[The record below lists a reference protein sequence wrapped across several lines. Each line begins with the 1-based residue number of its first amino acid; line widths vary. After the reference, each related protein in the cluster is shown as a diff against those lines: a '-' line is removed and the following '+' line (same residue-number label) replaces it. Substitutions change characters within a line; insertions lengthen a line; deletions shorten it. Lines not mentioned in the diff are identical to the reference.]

1 MVRFTLIGVPSSA
14 GTHRVE
20 LEKAPLQLRRAG
32 PVDRLLDAGLDV
44 VDDADLPLA
53 LYRPRSTGTSSRP
66 TCKGNHLHSHG
77 LRHRPPTPGPGTSR
91 WAPTPEHACRWN
103 LVLVQA
109 TFALFM
115 SGRLSQTG
123 HPLRN
128 GSGR

>member
-14 GTHRVE
+14 GTHGVG

-66 TCKGNHLHSHG
+66 SCKGNHLHSHG
-77 LRHRPPTPGPGTSR
+77 PRHRPPTPGPGNVAVGTKR
-91 WAPTPEHACRWN
+91 PNMPVA
-103 LVLVQA
+103 
-109 TFALFM
+109 
-115 SGRLSQTG
+115 GI
-123 HPLRN
+123 
-128 GSGR
+128 